1 MINLEQIRLLES
13 RITRA
18 LELIRVLKEENST
31 LRRGLES
38 AQKRMRE
45 LESMVDGFKTDQKEI
60 ESIIVR
66 TLHNLD
72 DLEETAAGASTAA
85 GAAAGGVGASA
96 AGAGAAGA
104 PSGASASAGPAV
116 SGAATG
122 VAGAAPAAHGSSR
135 RAEPKPAPAAAP
147 AVPVPPAA
155 PAAPARTHP
164 AAEADA
170 DAPVNDAPR
179 GEELDIF

>member
-18 LELIRVLKEENST
+18 LDLIRVLKEENST

-45 LESMVDGFKTDQKEI
+45 LEGLVDGLKTDQKEI

-72 DLEETAAGASTAA
+72 DLEETAA
-85 GAAAGGVGASA
+85 AAGGPPGFA
-96 AGAGAAGA
+96 AARAGVSPAEGGT
-104 PSGASASAGPAV
+104 SG
-116 SGAATG
+116 TG
-122 VAGAAPAAHGSSR
+122 GGSR
-135 RAEPKPAPAAAP
+135 RADPRSAPSTRPAAADRGRGEESP
-147 AVPVPPAA
+147 VSAVPVVPASSAA
-155 PAAPARTHP
+155 PSK
-164 AAEADA
+164 
-170 DAPVNDAPR
+170 
-179 GEELDIF
+179 EELDIF